1 MPYSSATV
9 CGNIL
14 KAIFRTAHTSDFP
27 STYYV
32 ALFDGDPEAGGV
44 EPDSTGGYARLAVA
58 NTNAEFTIS
67 GDTVTNV
74 NDWVWPTSSA
84 GYQTGHQTLSHWALY
99 DNSSGGSRILSGR
112 IAPGGTIGT
121 IVVNGSGLIPKILAG
136 QWSWKQKAA

>member
-1 MPYSSATV
+1 MPYSSTTV

-74 NDWVWPTSSA
+74 TDPCAEPLPGFQEIRANSV
-84 GYQTGHQTLSHWALY
+84 LSCDCRDTH
-99 DNSSGGSRILSGR
+99 
-112 IAPGGTIGT
+112 T
-121 IVVNGSGLIPKILAG
+121 
-136 QWSWKQKAA
+136 